1 MSFGATLVAIV
12 AILAWAS
19 LRHRRY
25 QGHSGEGMTIADP
38 AETAALTREVAALRA
53 RVEVLERI
61 LTDNRETV
69 GLAREIESLR
79 DR

>member
-25 QGHSGEGMTIADP
+25 SGEGRSLGADP
-38 AETAALTREVAALRA
+38 AETAALTREVAALRG

-61 LTDNRETV
+61 LTDNRQSH

-79 DR
+79 D

>member
-19 LRHRRY
+19 LRHRR
-25 QGHSGEGMTIADP
+25 HSAGQTQFSMADP
-38 AETAALTREVAALRA
+38 AENAALAREVATLRA

-61 LTDNRETV
+61 LTDQR
-69 GLAREIESLR
+69 GSRDLAREIEQLR
-79 DR
+79 ER

>member
-19 LRHRRY
+19 LRHRRHAAPNGD
-25 QGHSGEGMTIADP
+25 QAGADRV
-38 AETAALTREVAALRA
+38 ANAALAREVAGLRE

-61 LTDNRETV
+61 LTDRRDSSSS
-69 GLAREIESLR
+69 LAREIEALR
-79 DR
+79 D

>member
-19 LRHRRY
+19 LRHRR
-25 QGHSGEGMTIADP
+25 HSTGQAAFPASDP
-38 AETAALTREVAALRA
+38 AENVALAREVAALRN

-61 LTDNRETV
+61 LTDQR
-69 GLAREIESLR
+69 GSIDLAREIESLR
-79 DR
+79 ER

>member
-25 QGHSGEGMTIADP
+25 QGEQPVASADP

-61 LTDNRETV
+61 LTDNSGSA
-69 GLAREIESLR
+69 GLAREIEALR

>member
-19 LRHRRY
+19 LRHRRHSAD
-25 QGHSGEGMTIADP
+25 QGHYAAADP
-38 AETAALTREVAALRA
+38 AENAALVREVAALRS

-61 LTDNRETV
+61 LTDQR
-69 GLAREIESLR
+69 GSIDLAREIESLR
-79 DR
+79 EK

>member
-1 MSFGATLVAIV
+1 VSFGATLVAIV

-25 QGHSGEGMTIADP
+25 QGHSVEGMTGADP

>member
-1 MSFGATLVAIV
+1 VSFGATLVAIV

-19 LRHRRY
+19 LRHRR
-25 QGHSGEGMTIADP
+25 HSAHQDSYPIADA
-38 AETAALTREVAALRA
+38 AENAALAREVAALRS

-61 LTDNRETV
+61 LTDQRGSTD
-69 GLAREIESLR
+69 LAREIESLR